1 MDNISQSSLAVIF
14 TFPEVRPEF
23 RKAGSVGSTQV
34 LFFPP
39 ADFCMDGDALSS
51 NFFAD
56 ERRCAKF
63 GCDPALVLF

>member
-1 MDNISQSSLAVIF
+1 MDNISQSNLAVMF

-34 LFFPP
+34 LFSPP
-39 ADFCMDGDALSS
+39 ADFCMVYALNF